1 MLQAFK
7 TYASGWKIKTEK
19 GDRTYDGIQ
28 VRVRPTSSGENE
40 YLIGNGSLNDYEIR
54 DPDYGAKILK
64 HIMAANQTMDRSTN
78 QFFLSDYKGVEPI
91 SLNPA
96 TEIILTQKQF
106 DAFSGSA
113 SPAKAEPNAKPKAK
127 PKAEPEL
134 DPKRIVVNVSGV
146 QFKGTPQ
153 SWNNGKC
160 MFNKD
165 TTPFAKVDFVRA
177 DRSVRVKF
185 TLPSMDKVAY
195 CALAQYGDHD
205 GNVYDLL
212 SPSATIALTP
222 TVRESNEDNWDITL
236 HIDALFVKFRQ
247 YFKHCESGTGFNEHA
262 YTFYEERNPLI
273 STLFFTK
280 PTEVESTPEQLL
292 RLNNNRLAQATKIID
307 AQPDSVLSDT
317 EKEVLNALIKNF
329 SRRLSENSS
338 NIDELNKLDKEIILF
353 VRVEITEL
361 LLQAQKAAMT
371 GVDALTAQMRR
382 VTPMGG
388 VARPPSSSSGRQ

>member
-1 MLQAFK
+1 M
-7 TYASGWKIKTEK
+7 YA
-19 GDRTYDGIQ
+19 
-28 VRVRPTSSGENE
+28 
-40 YLIGNGSLNDYEIR
+40 
-54 DPDYGAKILK
+54 AKIRHYLNK
-64 HIMAANQTMDRSTN
+64 ADISYNPADLIQLNQTDFDKF
-78 QFFLSDYKGVEPI
+78 Q
-91 SLNPA
+91 
-96 TEIILTQKQF
+96 TEFTKIAAKFTKPYDPTTF
-106 DAFSGSA
+106 TPRVPRVSGT
-113 SPAKAEPNAKPKAK
+113 KAEPKFGTN
-127 PKAEPEL
+127 
-134 DPKRIVVNVSGV
+134 RIVANASGV
-146 QFKGTPQ
+146 HFKGTFKP
-153 SWNNGKC
+153 WNNGKC

-165 TTPFAKVDFVRA
+165 TTPFAKVDFVTA
-177 DRSVRVKF
+177 HRSVHVTF
-185 TLPSMDKVAY
+185 TLPSMNEVAY
-195 CALAQYGDHD
+195 CALAQYGDRD
-205 GNVYDLL
+205 RNVYDLL
-212 SPSATIALTP
+212 SPSATIVLSP
-222 TVRESNEDNWDITL
+222 TEHESTKKDWDITL
-236 HIDALFVKFRQ
+236 PIDTLFMNFSQ